1 MIDEEVPDVKHHRS
15 LFRAL
20 SALLCLVL
28 CTQLTACGQKDT
40 FSPASG
46 KRYDDSLIT
55 EAISKEGSFTDE
67 HGQEWDYSYHIPQLA
82 DDTADAESINKAIMN
97 ILSGDAQATLSS
109 SSVTKMPETHY
120 ADISWQSHWNGSLLS
135 LSLHLTGWASD
146 IASYEVYH
154 YDFASGRRLTNAQL
168 LDRFEIDVDDFTAAL
183 RRAAAQT
190 FDSIYAPWNTP
201 GLSSDSENF
210 GSMCIELAS
219 MRAWTIAE
227 GNYELDTLPFYLD
240 GDNSFTAFQ
249 PVGSVAGA
257 NWYYREMSGQIVPNE
272 WADGKAPRSD
282 YSFVSAVL
290 TGEGAAIRFT
300 RQEDGMFD
308 SEEYRPY
315 VGFSYNTDYP
325 IAACYGEYQDIFV
338 GTFGNGMAPYVF
350 LLTKDGTVEYADIF
364 GGFDNGFLCSGG
376 PLYGL
381 HDIARFENGE
391 REGGYEEGYQT
402 VYAVDQNGER
412 YDLAGRIT
420 PMANAM
426 PFPATGDW
434 YAEVRHGVD
443 GGGSYTS
450 SFFLSFSKNG
460 FTSIENFM
468 EDMEDLSIDYGG
480 YCTYLGMTEQGMIYL
495 FNLYNSNDDV
505 RGGTF
510 LLDFYNSEN
519 DLLRIIP
526 VSGVNLFD
534 AAEDGS
540 TTFVRAY
547 G

>member
-1 MIDEEVPDVKHHRS
+1 MKHHRS

-146 IASYEVYH
+146 IVSYEVYH

-227 GNYELDTLPFYLD
+227 GNYELDTLLFYLD

>member
-15 LFRAL
+15 LFRVL

-67 HGQEWDYSYHIPQLA
+67 YDQDWDYSYHIPQLA

-97 ILSGDAQATLSS
+97 ILSSDAQATLSS

-154 YDFASGRRLTNAQL
+154 YDFASGRRLTNAQV
-168 LDRFEIDVDDFTAAL
+168 LDRFDVSREDFIAAL
-183 RRAAAQT
+183 RCAAAQT
-190 FDSIYAPWNTP
+190 YDTVYAPW
-201 GLSSDSENF
+201 GVLELSPDSENF

-227 GNYELDTLPFYLD
+227 ENYELDTLLFYLD
-240 GDNSFTAFQ
+240 GDNSFTAFH

-272 WADGKAPRSD
+272 WADGKAPQSE
-282 YSFVSAVL
+282 YAFVTAHL
-290 TGEGAAIRFT
+290 TDDGAAVRFT
-300 RQEDGMFD
+300 RHEDGMFD

-350 LLTKDGTVEYADIF
+350 LLTKGGTVEYADIF

-402 VYAVDQNGER
+402 VCAVDQNGER

-420 PMANAM
+420 SMANAM
-426 PFPATGDW
+426 PFPVTGDW

-443 GGGSYTS
+443 GGGRAATS
-450 SFFLSFSKNG
+450 SLSAKTASRASK
-460 FTSIENFM
+460 TSW
-468 EDMEDLSIDYGG
+468 
-480 YCTYLGMTEQGMIYL
+480 
-495 FNLYNSNDDV
+495 
-505 RGGTF
+505 
-510 LLDFYNSEN
+510 
-519 DLLRIIP
+519 RIWRICP
-526 VSGVNLFD
+526 LTM
-534 AAEDGS
+534 AA
-540 TTFVRAY
+540 TAPTLA
-547 G
+547 

>member
-97 ILSGDAQATLSS
+97 ILSSDVQATLSS

-154 YDFASGRRLTNAQL
+154 YDFASGRRLTNAQV
-168 LDRFEIDVDDFTAAL
+168 LDRFDVSREDFIAAL
-183 RRAAAQT
+183 RCAAAQT
-190 FDSIYAPWNTP
+190 YDAVYAPWGVP
-201 GLSSDSENF
+201 ELSPDGKNF
-210 GSMCIELAS
+210 GPMCIDLAS
-219 MRAWTIAE
+219 VRAWTIAE
-227 GNYELDTLPFYLD
+227 ENYELDNLRFYPEQD
-240 GDNSFTAFQ
+240 GSFTAFQ
-249 PVGSVAGA
+249 PVGSLAGA
-257 NWYYREMSGQIVPNE
+257 GQCCEELHVQPGAKERHSSVPQSE
-272 WADGKAPRSD
+272 YA
-282 YSFVSAVL
+282 FVTAHL
-290 TGEGAAIRFT
+290 TDDGAAVRFT
-300 RQEDGMFD
+300 RHKDGMFD

-350 LLTKDGTVEYADIF
+350 LLTKGGTVEYADIF

-376 PLYGL
+376 PLYGFR
-381 HDIARFENGE
+381 DIVGFESGVYE
-391 REGGYEEGYQT
+391 DGFGGGYET
-402 VYAVDQNGER
+402 VYAVD
-412 YDLAGRIT
+412 
-420 PMANAM
+420 
-426 PFPATGDW
+426 
-434 YAEVRHGVD
+434 
-443 GGGSYTS
+443 
-450 SFFLSFSKNG
+450 KNG
-460 FTSIENFM
+460 
-468 EDMEDLSIDYGG
+468 
-480 YCTYLGMTEQGMIYL
+480 
-495 FNLYNSNDDV
+495 
-505 RGGTF
+505 RK
-510 LLDFYNSEN
+510 
-519 DLLRIIP
+519 
-526 VSGVNLFD
+526 
-534 AAEDGS
+534 
-540 TTFVRAY
+540 
-547 G
+547 

>member
-15 LFRAL
+15 LFQAL

-46 KRYDDSLIT
+46 KRYDNSLIT
-55 EAISKEGSFTDE
+55 EVLSEEGTFTDE
-67 HGQEWDYSYHIPQLA
+67 YDQDWDYSYHIPQLEA
-82 DDTADAESINKAIMN
+82 DTPDAEKINAQIMAVYGN
-97 ILSGDAQATLSS
+97 DVRSS
-109 SSVTKMPETHY
+109 LVGAAVPKMPETY
-120 ADISWQSHWNGSLLS
+120 YESVSWQSHWNESLLS
-135 LSLHLTGWASD
+135 LSIKAQSWGGIMTD
-146 IASYEVYH
+146 YQVYH
-154 YDFASGRRLTNAQL
+154 FDFASGKQLTNTQL
-168 LDRFEIDVDDFTAAL
+168 LDRFEIDEDDFTAAL

-227 GNYELDTLPFYLD
+227 GNYELDTLLFYLD
-240 GDNSFTAFQ
+240 GDNSFTAFH

-315 VGFSYNTDYP
+315 VGFSYNTDYS
-325 IAACYGEYQDIFV
+325 ISACYGEYQDIFV

-350 LLTKDGTVEYADIF
+350 LLTKGGTVEYADIF

-402 VYAVDQNGER
+402 VYAVDQNGDR

-426 PFPATGDW
+426 PFPVTGDW

-450 SFFLSFSKNG
+450 GYFLSFSENG

-495 FNLYNSNDDV
+495 FNLYNSNGDV
-505 RGGTF
+505 RNGTF

-534 AAEDGS
+534 AAEGGS

>member
-82 DDTADAESINKAIMN
+82 DDTTDAESINKAIMN
-97 ILSGDAQATLSS
+97 ILSSDVQTMLSS

-146 IASYEVYH
+146 IVSYEVYH
-154 YDFASGRRLTNAQL
+154 YDFASGRRLTNAQV
-168 LDRFEIDVDDFTAAL
+168 LDRFDVSREDFIAAL
-183 RRAAAQT
+183 RCAAAQT
-190 FDSIYAPWNTP
+190 YDTVYAPWGVP
-201 GLSSDSENF
+201 ELSPDDENF
-210 GSMCIELAS
+210 GPMCIDLAS
-219 MRAWTIAE
+219 VRAWTIAE
-227 GNYELDTLPFYLD
+227 ENYELDNLRFYPEQ
-240 GDNSFTAFQ
+240 GGSFTAFQ
-249 PVGSVAGA
+249 PVGSLAGA
-257 NWYYREMSGQIVPNE
+257 GQCYEELHVQPGAKE
-272 WADGKAPRSD
+272 RHSSAPQSE
-282 YSFVSAVL
+282 YAFVTAHL
-290 TGEGAAIRFT
+290 TDDGAAVRFT
-300 RQEDGMFD
+300 RHEDGMFD

-325 IAACYGEYQDIFV
+325 IAACYGEYADIFV

-350 LLTKDGTVEYADIF
+350 LLTKGGTVEYADIF

-381 HDIARFENGE
+381 HDIARFESGE

-402 VYAVDQNGER
+402 VYAVDQNGDR
-412 YDLAGRIT
+412 YDL
-420 PMANAM
+420 
-426 PFPATGDW
+426 
-434 YAEVRHGVD
+434 
-443 GGGSYTS
+443 
-450 SFFLSFSKNG
+450 FL
-460 FTSIENFM
+460 
-468 EDMEDLSIDYGG
+468 
-480 YCTYLGMTEQGMIYL
+480 
-495 FNLYNSNDDV
+495 
-505 RGGTF
+505 
-510 LLDFYNSEN
+510 
-519 DLLRIIP
+519 
-526 VSGVNLFD
+526 
-534 AAEDGS
+534 
-540 TTFVRAY
+540 
-547 G
+547 

>member
-1 MIDEEVPDVKHHRS
+1 MIDEEGPDVKHHRS

-146 IASYEVYH
+146 IVSYEVYH

-227 GNYELDTLPFYLD
+227 GNYELDTLLFYLD

>member
-28 CTQLTACGQKDT
+28 CTQLTACGQKDI

-146 IASYEVYH
+146 IVSYEVYH

-227 GNYELDTLPFYLD
+227 GNYELDTLLFYLD

>member
-146 IASYEVYH
+146 IVSYEVYH

-227 GNYELDTLPFYLD
+227 GNYELDTLLFYLD

-426 PFPATGDW
+426 PFPVTGEW

>member
-146 IASYEVYH
+146 SVSYEVYH

-227 GNYELDTLPFYLD
+227 GNYELDTLLFYLD

-402 VYAVDQNGER
+402 VYAVDQSGDR

>member
-227 GNYELDTLPFYLD
+227 GNYELDTLLFYLD

>member
-1 MIDEEVPDVKHHRS
+1 
-15 LFRAL
+15 
-20 SALLCLVL
+20 
-28 CTQLTACGQKDT
+28 
-40 FSPASG
+40 
-46 KRYDDSLIT
+46 
-55 EAISKEGSFTDE
+55 
-67 HGQEWDYSYHIPQLA
+67 
-82 DDTADAESINKAIMN
+82 
-97 ILSGDAQATLSS
+97 
-109 SSVTKMPETHY
+109 
-120 ADISWQSHWNGSLLS
+120 
-135 LSLHLTGWASD
+135 
-146 IASYEVYH
+146 
-154 YDFASGRRLTNAQL
+154 
-168 LDRFEIDVDDFTAAL
+168 
-183 RRAAAQT
+183 
-190 FDSIYAPWNTP
+190 
-201 GLSSDSENF
+201 
-210 GSMCIELAS
+210 MCIDLAS
-219 MRAWTIAE
+219 VRAWTIAE
-227 GNYELDTLPFYLD
+227 ENYELDNLRFYLEQD
-240 GDNSFTAFQ
+240 GSFTAFQ
-249 PVGSVAGA
+249 PVGSLAGA
-257 NWYYREMSGQIVPNE
+257 GQCYEELHVQPGAKE
-272 WADGKAPRSD
+272 RRGSAPQSE
-282 YSFVSAVL
+282 YAFVTAHL
-290 TGEGAAIRFT
+290 TDDGAAVRFT
-300 RQEDGMFD
+300 RHEDGMFD

-350 LLTKDGTVEYADIF
+350 LLTKGGTVEYADIF

-402 VYAVDQNGER
+402 VYAVDQNGDR

-426 PFPATGDW
+426 PFPVTGDW

-460 FTSIENFM
+460 FMSIENFM

-480 YCTYLGMTEQGMIYL
+480 YCTYLGMTEQGMLYL
-495 FNLYNSNDDV
+495 FNLYNSNGDV
-505 RGGTF
+505 RDGTF
-510 LLDFYNSEN
+510 LLDFYDSEN
-519 DLLRIIP
+519 DLLRVIP

-534 AAEDGS
+534 AADGGS

>member
-20 SALLCLVL
+20 SALLCLGL

-97 ILSGDAQATLSS
+97 ILSSDVQATLSS

-146 IASYEVYH
+146 IVSYEVYH

-201 GLSSDSENF
+201 GLSSDSENS

-227 GNYELDTLPFYLD
+227 GNYELDTLLFYLD
-240 GDNSFTAFQ
+240 GDNSFTAFH

-290 TGEGAAIRFT
+290 TGDGAAVRFT
-300 RQEDGMFD
+300 RHEDGMFD

-350 LLTKDGTVEYADIF
+350 LLTKGGTVEYADIF

-426 PFPATGDW
+426 PFPVTGDW

-450 SFFLSFSKNG
+450 SYFLSFSKNG

-495 FNLYNSNDDV
+495 FNLYNSNGDV
-505 RGGTF
+505 RDGTF
-510 LLDFYNSEN
+510 LLDFYGSEN
-519 DLLRIIP
+519 DLLRVIP

>member
-15 LFRAL
+15 FFRAL

-28 CTQLTACGQKDT
+28 CTQLTACVQKDT

-82 DDTADAESINKAIMN
+82 DDTADAESIDKAIMN
-97 ILSGDAQATLSS
+97 ILSSDAQATLSS

-154 YDFASGRRLTNAQL
+154 YDFASGRRLTNAQV
-168 LDRFEIDVDDFTAAL
+168 LDRFDVSREDFIAAL
-183 RRAAAQT
+183 RCAAAQT

-227 GNYELDTLPFYLD
+227 GNYELDTLLFYLD
-240 GDNSFTAFQ
+240 GDNSFTAFH

-257 NWYYREMSGQIVPNE
+257 DWYYREMSGQIVPNE

-290 TGEGAAIRFT
+290 TGEGAAVRFT
-300 RQEDGMFD
+300 RHEGGMFD

-350 LLTKDGTVEYADIF
+350 LLTKGGTVEYADIF

-381 HDIARFENGE
+381 HDITRFENGE

-426 PFPATGDW
+426 PFPVTGDW

-450 SFFLSFSKNG
+450 SYFLSFSKNG

-495 FNLYNSNDDV
+495 FNLYNSNGDV

-510 LLDFYNSEN
+510 LLDFYDSEN
-519 DLLRIIP
+519 DLLRVIP

-534 AAEDGS
+534 AAEGGS

>member
-146 IASYEVYH
+146 IVSYEVYH

-168 LDRFEIDVDDFTAAL
+168 LDHFEIDVDDFTAAL

-227 GNYELDTLPFYLD
+227 GNYELDTLLFYLD

>member
-146 IASYEVYH
+146 IVSYEVYH

-227 GNYELDTLPFYLD
+227 GNYELDTLLFYLD

-450 SFFLSFSKNG
+450 SYFLSFSKNG

-505 RGGTF
+505 RNGTF
-510 LLDFYNSEN
+510 LLDFYDSEN
-519 DLLRIIP
+519 DLLRVIP

-534 AAEDGS
+534 AAEGGS

>member
-146 IASYEVYH
+146 IVSYEVYH

-227 GNYELDTLPFYLD
+227 GNYELDTLLFYLD

>member
-1 MIDEEVPDVKHHRS
+1 M
-15 LFRAL
+15 
-20 SALLCLVL
+20 
-28 CTQLTACGQKDT
+28 
-40 FSPASG
+40 
-46 KRYDDSLIT
+46 
-55 EAISKEGSFTDE
+55 
-67 HGQEWDYSYHIPQLA
+67 
-82 DDTADAESINKAIMN
+82 
-97 ILSGDAQATLSS
+97 
-109 SSVTKMPETHY
+109 
-120 ADISWQSHWNGSLLS
+120 
-135 LSLHLTGWASD
+135 
-146 IASYEVYH
+146 
-154 YDFASGRRLTNAQL
+154 
-168 LDRFEIDVDDFTAAL
+168 
-183 RRAAAQT
+183 
-190 FDSIYAPWNTP
+190 
-201 GLSSDSENF
+201 
-210 GSMCIELAS
+210 
-219 MRAWTIAE
+219 
-227 GNYELDTLPFYLD
+227 
-240 GDNSFTAFQ
+240 
-249 PVGSVAGA
+249 
-257 NWYYREMSGQIVPNE
+257 
-272 WADGKAPRSD
+272 
-282 YSFVSAVL
+282 
-290 TGEGAAIRFT
+290 
-300 RQEDGMFD
+300 
-308 SEEYRPY
+308 
-315 VGFSYNTDYP
+315 GFSYNTDYP

-350 LLTKDGTVEYADIF
+350 LLTKGGTVEYADIF

-426 PFPATGDW
+426 PFPVTGDW

-480 YCTYLGMTEQGMIYL
+480 YCTYLGMMEQGMIYL
-495 FNLYNSNDDV
+495 FNLYNSNGDV

-510 LLDFYNSEN
+510 LLDFYDSEN
-519 DLLRIIP
+519 DLLRVIP

-534 AAEDGS
+534 APEGGCTA
-540 TTFVRAY
+540 FVRAY

>member
-146 IASYEVYH
+146 IVSYEVYH

-227 GNYELDTLPFYLD
+227 GNYELDTLLFYLD

-505 RGGTF
+505 RNGTF

>member
-146 IASYEVYH
+146 IVSYEVYH

-227 GNYELDTLPFYLD
+227 GNYELDTLLFYLD

-300 RQEDGMFD
+300 RHEDGMFD
-308 SEEYRPY
+308 SEEYRPF

-350 LLTKDGTVEYADIF
+350 LLTKGGTVEYADIF
-364 GGFDNGFLCSGG
+364 GGLESGLLCSGG

-426 PFPATGDW
+426 PFPVTGDW

-450 SFFLSFSKNG
+450 GYFLSFSENG

-480 YCTYLGMTEQGMIYL
+480 YCTYLGMTEQGMIYR
-495 FNLYNSNDDV
+495 FNLYNSNGDV

-510 LLDFYNSEN
+510 LLDFYDSEN
-519 DLLRIIP
+519 DLLRVIP

-534 AAEDGS
+534 AAEGGS

>member
-146 IASYEVYH
+146 IVSYEVYH

-227 GNYELDTLPFYLD
+227 GNYELDTLLFYLD

-426 PFPATGDW
+426 PFPVTGDW

-450 SFFLSFSKNG
+450 SYFLSFSKNG

-505 RGGTF
+505 RNGTF

-519 DLLRIIP
+519 DLLRVIP

-534 AAEDGS
+534 AAEGGS

>member
-146 IASYEVYH
+146 IVSYEVYH

-227 GNYELDTLPFYLD
+227 GNYELDTLLFYLD

-308 SEEYRPY
+308 SEEYRSY

-350 LLTKDGTVEYADIF
+350 LLTKGGTVEYADIF

-402 VYAVDQNGER
+402 VYAVDQNGDR

-426 PFPATGDW
+426 PFPVTGDW

-450 SFFLSFSKNG
+450 SYFLSFSKNG

-519 DLLRIIP
+519 DLLRVIP

-534 AAEDGS
+534 AAEGGS

>member
-67 HGQEWDYSYHIPQLA
+67 YDQDWDYSYHIPQLA
-82 DDTADAESINKAIMN
+82 DDTTDAESINKAIMN
-97 ILSGDAQATLSS
+97 ILSSDAQATLSS

-146 IASYEVYH
+146 IVSYEVYH
-154 YDFASGRRLTNAQL
+154 YDFASGRRLTNAQV
-168 LDRFEIDVDDFTAAL
+168 LDRFDIGEEDFVATL
-183 RRAAAQT
+183 RCAAAQT
-190 FDSIYAPWNTP
+190 YDAVYAPWGVP
-201 GLSSDSENF
+201 ELSPDDENF
-210 GSMCIELAS
+210 GPMCIDLAS
-219 MRAWTIAE
+219 VRAWTIAE
-227 GNYELDTLPFYLD
+227 ENYELDSLRFYPEQD
-240 GDNSFTAFQ
+240 GSFTAFH

-290 TGEGAAIRFT
+290 TGDGAAVRFT
-300 RQEDGMFD
+300 RHEDGMFD
-308 SEEYRPY
+308 SEEYRPF

-350 LLTKDGTVEYADIF
+350 LLTKRGTVEYADIF
-364 GGFDNGFLCSGG
+364 GGLESGLLCSGG

-426 PFPATGDW
+426 PFPVTGDW

-450 SFFLSFSKNG
+450 GYFLSFSENG

-480 YCTYLGMTEQGMIYL
+480 YCTYLGMTEQGMIYR
-495 FNLYNSNDDV
+495 FNLYNSNGDV

-510 LLDFYNSEN
+510 LLDFYDSEN
-519 DLLRIIP
+519 DLLRVIP

-534 AAEDGS
+534 AAEGGS

>member
-1 MIDEEVPDVKHHRS
+1 MAVYGDDVRSSLVDAAVP
-15 LFRAL
+15 
-20 SALLCLVL
+20 
-28 CTQLTACGQKDT
+28 
-40 FSPASG
+40 
-46 KRYDDSLIT
+46 
-55 EAISKEGSFTDE
+55 
-67 HGQEWDYSYHIPQLA
+67 
-82 DDTADAESINKAIMN
+82 
-97 ILSGDAQATLSS
+97 
-109 SSVTKMPETHY
+109 KMPETY
-120 ADISWQSHWNGSLLS
+120 YESVSWQSHWNESLLS
-135 LSLHLTGWASD
+135 LSIKAQSWGGIMTD
-146 IASYEVYH
+146 YQVYH
-154 YDFASGRRLTNAQL
+154 FDFASGKQLTNTQL
-168 LDRFEIDVDDFTAAL
+168 LDRFEIDEDGFTAAL

-227 GNYELDTLPFYLD
+227 GNYELDTLLFYLD
-240 GDNSFTAFQ
+240 GDNSFTAFH

-272 WADGKAPRSD
+272 WADGKAPQSE
-282 YSFVSAVL
+282 YAFVTAHL
-290 TGEGAAIRFT
+290 TDDGAAVRFT
-300 RQEDGMFD
+300 RHEDGMFD

-350 LLTKDGTVEYADIF
+350 LLTNGGTVEYADIF

-426 PFPATGDW
+426 PFPVTGDW

-450 SFFLSFSKNG
+450 SYFLSFSKNG

-495 FNLYNSNDDV
+495 FNLYNSNGDV
-505 RGGTF
+505 RDGTF
-510 LLDFYNSEN
+510 LLDFYDSEN

-534 AAEDGS
+534 AAEGGS

-547 G
+547 S

>member
-67 HGQEWDYSYHIPQLA
+67 HGQDWDYSYHIPQLA
-82 DDTADAESINKAIMN
+82 DDTTDAESINKAIMN
-97 ILSGDAQATLSS
+97 ILSSDAQATLSS
-109 SSVTKMPETHY
+109 ASVTKMPETHY

-146 IASYEVYH
+146 IVSYEVYH
-154 YDFASGRRLTNAQL
+154 YDFASGRRLTNAQV
-168 LDRFEIDVDDFTAAL
+168 LDRFDIGEEDFIAAL
-183 RRAAAQT
+183 RCAAAQT
-190 FDSIYAPWNTP
+190 YDTVYAPWGVP
-201 GLSSDSENF
+201 ELSPDDENF
-210 GSMCIELAS
+210 GPMCIDLAS
-219 MRAWTIAE
+219 VRAWTIAE
-227 GNYELDTLPFYLD
+227 ENYELDNLRFYPEQD
-240 GDNSFTAFQ
+240 GSFTAFQ
-249 PVGSVAGA
+249 PVGSLAGA
-257 NWYYREMSGQIVPNE
+257 GQCCEELHVQPSAKE
-272 WADGKAPRSD
+272 RHSSAPQSE
-282 YSFVSAVL
+282 YAFVTAHL
-290 TGEGAAIRFT
+290 TDDGAAVRFT
-300 RQEDGMFD
+300 RHEDGMFD

-350 LLTKDGTVEYADIF
+350 LLTKGGTVEYADIF

-402 VYAVDQNGER
+402 VYAVDQNGDR

-426 PFPATGDW
+426 PFPVTGDW

-450 SFFLSFSKNG
+450 SYFLSFSKNG

-495 FNLYNSNDDV
+495 FNLYNSNGDV

-510 LLDFYNSEN
+510 LLDFYDSEN
-519 DLLRIIP
+519 DLLRVIP

-534 AAEDGS
+534 AAEGGS